1 MAPRRKR
8 LSSSSSP
15 DSGNGSSSD
24 ESLTES
30 DVTCPVCLS
39 MVVEPVTMP
48 CAHEVCNSC
57 FTSTVLMANKEC
69 PMCRM
74 RIASWARKAA
84 REGTLVNRTRWE
96 LIKSRFPQQVARRL
110 SGDDSRAGTP
120 QRIVL
125 RSLCEPGEIRREYE
139 EQRQRAEAE
148 WRQEREL
155 EAQAGEALAQQLA
168 SEEERALEEQ
178 RRQLRRDQRLACL
191 WGVFGDTPAVLAAVP
206 LVRTLLMPEEEDDN
220 DSASSFMPPEDRPQ
234 GKGCLFNPSRQH
246 AVVRTT
252 YSGPLAELQ
261 PAAVARLRRLV
272 LFSSSERD
280 AAVSFSPAIAARDGV
295 PTTPLRGDANRLCS
309 RSVQTALLEMR
320 PQETQTSEHGDDTA
334 SYLEDLQ
341 LARRIQRQL
350 NRESRQIPG
359 RVYNLRSRVAN

>member
-8 LSSSSSP
+8 LSSSSP

-120 QRIVL
+120 QRIVP

-206 LVRTLLMPEEEDDN
+206 LVRTLLMPEEDDN

-234 GKGCLFNPSRQH
+234 
-246 AVVRTT
+246 
-252 YSGPLAELQ
+252 
-261 PAAVARLRRLV
+261 
-272 LFSSSERD
+272 D
-280 AAVSFSPAIAARDGV
+280 AARDGV

>member
-234 GKGCLFNPSRQH
+234 VF
-246 AVVRTT
+246 A
-252 YSGPLAELQ
+252 LAPNNMIMGYVCGICVWPHRQ

>member
-8 LSSSSSP
+8 LLSSSP
-15 DSGNGSSSD
+15 DSGKGSSSN
-24 ESLTES
+24 ESSLTES

-48 CAHEVCNSC
+48 CAHEVCKSC

-74 RIASWARKAA
+74 RIASWARRAA
-84 REGTLVNRTRWE
+84 REGTLVNRARWE
-96 LIKSRFPQQVARRL
+96 LIKTRFPRQVARRL
-110 SGDDSRAGTP
+110 SGEDSRAGTP

-125 RSLCEPGEIRREYE
+125 RPLCMPGEIRREYE

-148 WRQEREL
+148 WRREREL
-155 EAQAGEALAQQLA
+155 EAQEGEALAQRLA

-178 RRQLRRDQRLACL
+178 RRQMRRDQRLACL
-191 WGVFGDTPAVLAAVP
+191 WGVFGDTPSVLAAVP
-206 LVRTLLMPEEEDDN
+206 LVRSLLMPENDDDN

-234 GKGCLFNPSRQH
+234 SATRNAP
-246 AVVRTT
+246 
-252 YSGPLAELQ
+252 P
-261 PAAVARLRRLV
+261 PA
-272 LFSSSERD
+272 
-280 AAVSFSPAIAARDGV
+280 
-295 PTTPLRGDANRLCS
+295 TPLRGGENRLQS
-309 RSVQTALLEMR
+309 RSVQTALLEVQQ
-320 PQETQTSEHGDDTA
+320 QETQTSEHGEDAAA

-350 NRESRQIPG
+350 NRESRRMPS
-359 RVYNLRSRVAN
+359 RVYNLRPRAVD

>member
-8 LSSSSSP
+8 LLSTP
-15 DSGNGSSSD
+15 DSGGSSD

-48 CAHEVCNSC
+48 CGHEVCNSC
-57 FTSTVLMANKEC
+57 FANTVLMANKEC

-84 REGTLVNRTRWE
+84 REGTLVNRRRWE

-120 QRIVL
+120 LRIVP

-139 EQRQRAEAE
+139 QQRQQAEAQ

-191 WGVFGDTPAVLAAVP
+191 WGVFGDTPSVLAAVP
-206 LVRTLLMPEEEDDN
+206 LVRTLLTPEGDDDN

-234 GKGCLFNPSRQH
+234 DATRD
-246 AVVRTT
+246 
-252 YSGPLAELQ
+252 SG
-261 PAAVARLRRLV
+261 
-272 LFSSSERD
+272 
-280 AAVSFSPAIAARDGV
+280 
-295 PTTPLRGDANRLCS
+295 PTTPLHGNHNRLCS
-309 RSVQTALLEMR
+309 RSVQTTLLEMR
-320 PQETQTSEHGDDTA
+320 QQETQTSEHGGNNTA

-350 NRESRQIPG
+350 NRESRQTPG

>member
-8 LSSSSSP
+8 LLSSSP
-15 DSGNGSSSD
+15 DSCKGSSSD

-48 CAHEVCNSC
+48 CAHEVCKSC

-74 RIASWARKAA
+74 RIASWARRAA
-84 REGTLVNRTRWE
+84 REGTLVNRARWE
-96 LIKSRFPQQVARRL
+96 LIKTRFPRQVARRL
-110 SGDDSRAGTP
+110 SGEDSRAGTP

-125 RSLCEPGEIRREYE
+125 RPLCMPGEIRREYE

-148 WRQEREL
+148 WRREREL
-155 EAQAGEALAQQLA
+155 EAQEGEALAQRLA

-178 RRQLRRDQRLACL
+178 RRQMRRDQRLACL
-191 WGVFGDTPAVLAAVP
+191 WGVFGDTPSVLAAVP
-206 LVRTLLMPEEEDDN
+206 LVRSLLMPEDDDDN

-234 GKGCLFNPSRQH
+234 DATRNM
-246 AVVRTT
+246 A
-252 YSGPLAELQ
+252 
-261 PAAVARLRRLV
+261 PA
-272 LFSSSERD
+272 
-280 AAVSFSPAIAARDGV
+280 
-295 PTTPLRGDANRLCS
+295 TPLRGGENRLQS
-309 RSVQTALLEMR
+309 RSVQTALLEVQQ
-320 PQETQTSEHGDDTA
+320 QETQTSEHGDDVPA
-334 SYLEDLQ
+334 SYLEDFE

-350 NRESRQIPG
+350 NRESRIIPK
-359 RVYNLRSRVAN
+359 RAYNLRSRVVD